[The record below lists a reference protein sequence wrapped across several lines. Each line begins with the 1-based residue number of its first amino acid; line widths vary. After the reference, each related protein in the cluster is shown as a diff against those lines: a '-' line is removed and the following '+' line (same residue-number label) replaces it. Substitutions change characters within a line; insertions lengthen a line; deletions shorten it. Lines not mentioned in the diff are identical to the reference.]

1 MIENFRWIGYDK
13 DILRVGAIGFA
24 STLEPT
30 ENYFSWVVV
39 RYGIGETLVKFD
51 DTMKAKP
58 WLASKWSVS
67 EDGKT
72 WTFTINDKAKFSN
85 GRKVTAQAVKES
97 FERAFAKS
105 NRAKTF
111 FTYDS
116 ITADGQTLTIHTDKA
131 YPNLP
136 GSLGDP
142 LFVIV
147 DVQSEREGRNFSA
160 DGVIIARCDGTYESK
175 RWIEGF

>member
-1 MIENFRWIGYDK
+1 MPESLSFLFAESLSPVPELLKDK
-13 DILRVGAIGFA
+13 FHRL
-24 STLEPT
+24 
-30 ENYFSWVVV
+30 
-39 RYGIGETLVKFD
+39 
-51 DTMKAKP
+51 
-58 WLASKWSVS
+58 
-67 EDGKT
+67 DGKT

-97 FERAFAKS
+97 FERTFAKS

-116 ITADGQTLTIHTDKA
+116 ITADGQTLTIQTDKA

-160 DGVIIARCDGTYESK
+160 DGPIGTGPYVVISFTKERAELAANENYGMVMCRLNV
-175 RWIEGF
+175 